1 MKKLWQQVRYVA
13 LCFMG
18 LGCVAAWPADV
29 FVMTNIPVS
38 AEGKTAVEARTKAIE
53 NGENQAFVE
62 LLDKIV
68 APADRAK
75 ITIGGHDEIAPF
87 VRDVSVANER
97 AGSTRYFGSLT
108 VRFKTEPVR
117 AFLESQ
123 GVTFLSR
130 LPQPALLIPVY
141 KEGTQI
147 YVLDAM
153 NPLWTAM
160 REDLPASRL
169 FQFKVSSGADDDL
182 LPAHEAGVQYN
193 ETALKLLAQKYH
205 VAQVM
210 IMSVERQGT
219 VFEVS
224 TRVWPKNSA
233 PEAEVSFRVTDDRES
248 ATKICADLLSD
259 TFRTMTRKWLYL
271 AQNSAQPI
279 QVYSAVVPIE
289 KVSDLSRIRRKLQQL
304 NFAEKVDIKGFSNKR
319 LSVDFHYRGTVTEL
333 GEKLRL
339 NGLILTSMPD
349 ENGELIYL
357 LTEPQTLST
366 DAEAKTTEN
375 RSAVAEGQMPA
386 ESAEVP
392 TSTATLPEPLPGYI
406 P

>member
-13 LCFMG
+13 LCFVG
-18 LGCVAAWPADV
+18 LGCVAAWSADV

-108 VRFKTEPVR
+108 VRFKAEPVR

-130 LPQPALLIPVY
+130 LPQPALLLPVY

-169 FQFKVSSGADDDL
+169 FQFKLPIGSEEDL
-182 LPAHEAGVQYN
+182 LPAQSAGVQYN
-193 ETALKLLAQKYH
+193 EAALKLMAQKYN
-205 VAQVM
+205 VSQVM
-210 IMSVERQGT
+210 IVSVERQGT
-219 VFEVS
+219 AYEVN

-259 TFRTMTRKWLYL
+259 TLRTMTKKWLYL

-319 LSVDFHYRGTVTEL
+319 LAVDFHYRGMVTEL

-357 LTEPQTLST
+357 LTEPQTISA
-366 DAEAKTTEN
+366 D
-375 RSAVAEGQMPA
+375 AVAETMATQPAPVEGQMQEPA
-386 ESAEVP
+386 IETAPLIGALPMQQPAYVP
-392 TSTATLPEPLPGYI
+392 
-406 P
+406 